1 MAVAR
6 LSYGVRAV
14 NVGMCSSGPCV
25 VRVVSVLT
33 MQSCMLVGMDV
44 ISLPKVAVARAY
56 RLGGFREVSEFVLRS
71 YFGAAGTPPQCGPG
85 LID

>member
-6 LSYGVRAV
+6 LSYGVRTV

-33 MQSCMLVGMDV
+33 MQSCMLVGMDG

-56 RLGGFREVSEFVLRS
+56 CLGGFREVSEFVLRS
-71 YFGAAGTPPQCGPG
+71 
-85 LID
+85 

>member
-6 LSYGVRAV
+6 LSYGVRTV
-14 NVGMCSSGPCV
+14 NVCV
-25 VRVVSVLT
+25 LRVVSVLT

-56 RLGGFREVSEFVLRS
+56 RLGGYREVSEFVLRS
-71 YFGAAGTPPQCGPG
+71 
-85 LID
+85 

>member
-56 RLGGFREVSEFVLRS
+56 RLGGFREVSGVRPTIVGLVLAVPS
-71 YFGAAGTPPQCGPG
+71 
-85 LID
+85 L